1 MTATSPGAR
10 RGLRLDPF
18 RALRPATDGPRL
30 GRLLCPPYDVIDAEE
45 RAALLAADP
54 DNAVAVI
61 LPDPTEGTDGYQVAA
76 DRLQNW
82 VDSGHLRVDDRPALY
97 VYEMRDSAGAATRG
111 LVGAV
116 ELRDPVDGVIL
127 PHENT
132 MAGPVAD
139 RLALM
144 TATEADV
151 EPIYLV
157 YDGGGAAS
165 NAVAGVEQE
174 QPLAGTTTGTG
185 TDAIEHTLWR
195 IEDRATLRAIAEDL
209 ATRKALIADGHHRYA
224 TYREL
229 QQRLRA
235 ERGAGP
241 WDFGLT
247 LLVDSTHYGPQV
259 HAIHRVVR
267 VGFDDAI
274 AALDG
279 WEVELTLFDDPDAAL
294 AALVDRDQTEG
305 FAAVLS
311 NGDQAV
317 LVADTGR
324 RLREASQHE
333 GETATLDRSRC
344 HRAAPRPG
352 RAGLEAGGHRRH
364 GRLRPFDGRCARR
377 CSQRRRHR
385 GPAAGHPGGCRGS
398 SCRGRRPHAPQVDA
412 VHAEARV
419 RTAHAS
425 LLRRRLSRAV
435 ATCTS

>member
-18 RALRPATDGPRL
+18 RALRPAADGPRL

-61 LPDPTEGTDGYQVAA
+61 LPDPSEGTDGYRRAA
-76 DRLQNW
+76 DLLQRW

-165 NAVAGVEQE
+165 HAVAAVEQD
-174 QPLAGTTTGTG
+174 QPLARTTTGTG

-195 IEDRATLRAIAEDL
+195 IDAPATLQAIADDL

-229 QQRLRA
+229 QHRLRA

-267 VGFDDAI
+267 VGFGDAL

-279 WEVELTLFDDPDAAL
+279 WEVELTRFEDPDAAL
-294 AALVDRDQTEG
+294 TALVDRDQTEG

-311 NGDQAV
+311 DGHQAV
-317 LVADTGR
+317 LVADAGR

-333 GETATLDRSRC
+333 GETATLTD
-344 HRAAPRPG
+344 
-352 RAGLEAGGHRRH
+352 LDVTV
-364 GRLRPFDGRCARR
+364 L
-377 CSQRRRHR
+377 HR
-385 GPAAGHPGGCRGS
+385 GLVEQVWKLEDTVDTVDYAHSPA
-398 SCRGRRPHAPQVDA
+398 DA
-412 VHAEARV
+412 LAEARNSGG
-419 RTAHAS
+419 TAV
-425 LLRRRLSRAV
+425 LLRATPVAAV
-435 ATCTS
+435 AAVAAAGARMPRKSTLFTPKPASGLLMRRFCDDD